1 MMPDG
6 DSARAASGCC
16 RTLQA
21 ILVLP
26 VYLALGLCA
35 AATAQQVSVLDHG
48 AVADGEKDCTAAFQ
62 AALEAVAE
70 KGGVVH
76 VPAGTY
82 RIGGTLDIPKNVC
95 LEGVWRAPVRG
106 EPPDKGGSVLLALS
120 GKGEADGTP
129 FITMHEN
136 SVLKGISIFYP
147 EQVKANPP
155 IPFPWTIRGAG
166 EDNITILDVTLINPY
181 QAVDLG
187 TFANGRHL
195 VRNLYGYPL
204 LKGLYINQCYDVG
217 RIENIHFWPF
227 WDIDPKSPL
236 WEFTKKNGVAFIL
249 GKTDG
254 EMGLNL
260 FSIFY
265 SIGMHFI
272 DGPIRDA
279 EGNITGYAAGGG
291 MYTNCYMDVSPCAVR
306 VDAAMENAGVTFVN
320 GSFMGGIVVGPANQ
334 GPVKFS
340 ASGFWATQELAAH
353 AVLEG
358 RGPVYFEGCHFS
370 NWDRATQGVP
380 CIDANNR
387 RLIVTGCDFLIDRD
401 GRNVLRLG
409 PRVRSAVVTSNT
421 MPGGILIENNAAPGA
436 DVQIADNAAE
446 STANF
451 IDEWLV
457 LGPFPNEPIEN
468 AAPGAPSRAGYDQ
481 DFLTELGGESRATIT
496 AGAKISFTSA
506 AGRPHVATAT
516 ELRANDRHVL
526 DLHKVYTA
534 RNCVAYAFTYLVSET
549 DQEAYIDA
557 GLNDGGKILVNGE
570 QVYARFTHSGMQC
583 RPGIDVCRA
592 RLKAGLNPVLLK
604 IEDGGGSKWEFCFE
618 AYGEDGAPVAARLS
632 P

>member
-1 MMPDG
+1 MSVFYQLLRVG
-6 DSARAASGCC
+6 
-16 RTLQA
+16 
-21 ILVLP
+21 LVLIAFL
-26 VYLALGLCA
+26 VSGQHGAS
-35 AATAQQVSVLDHG
+35 ATQRISVTDHG
-48 AVADGEKDCTAAFQ
+48 AVAGGGEDCTQAFQ
-62 AALEAVAE
+62 AALDAAGAS
-70 KGGVVH
+70 GGDVVE
-76 VPAGTY
+76 VPRGTF
-82 RIGGTLDIPKNVC
+82 RVDGTLEIPKNVC
-95 LEGVWRAPVRG
+95 LDGVWRAPVRG
-106 EPPDKGGSVLLALS
+106 EPPDKGGSVLLAFA
-120 GKGEADGTP
+120 GKGDADGTP

-155 IPFPWTIRGAG
+155 VPYPWTIQGAG
-166 EDNITILDVTLINPY
+166 EDNITVLDVTLINPY

-195 VRNLYGYPL
+195 VWNLYGYPL

-227 WDIDPKSPL
+227 WDIDPQSPL
-236 WEFTKKNGVAFIL
+236 WEFTTKNGIAFIL

-279 EGNITGYAAGGG
+279 EGKTTGYAAGSG

-306 VDAAMENAGVTFVN
+306 VDAAMENAGVSFVN
-320 GSFMGGIVVGPANQ
+320 GSFMGGVVVGPVNQ

-340 ASGFWATQELAAH
+340 ACGFWATQELAAH

-370 NWDRATQGVP
+370 NWDRAGLGVP
-380 CIDANNR
+380 CIKANNR

-401 GRNVLRLG
+401 GHNVLRLG

-421 MPGGILIENNAAPGA
+421 MPGGVLIENNAAPDA
-436 DVQIADNAAE
+436 DVQIAHNAAE
-446 STANF
+446 PKVSF

-457 LGPFPNEPIEN
+457 LGPFPNEAVEG

-481 DFLTELGGESRATIT
+481 DFLTELGGESRALIE

-506 AGRPHVATAT
+506 AGRAHVATAT
-516 ELRANDRHVL
+516 ELRANERHVL
-526 DLHKVYTA
+526 DLHEVYTA

-549 DQEAYIDA
+549 GQDAYLDA
-557 GLNDGGKILVNGE
+557 GLNDGGKIFVNGE
-570 QVYARFTHSGMQC
+570 QVYARFTPSGMQC
-583 RPGIDVCRA
+583 RPGMDVCRA
-592 RLKAGLNPVLLK
+592 RLEAGLNPVLVK
-604 IEDGGGSKWEFCFE
+604 IEDGGGSRWEFCFE
-618 AYGEDGAPVAARLS
+618 AYGKDGSALESRLS